1 METVAVIGAGLVGR
15 AWAMVFAR
23 GGHPVMLYD
32 ANEAALAPA
41 LDAIE
46 AGLADLHAHGL
57 IAEPPTAVRRRV
69 TAATSL
75 ADALREA
82 GYVQENVFESLEVK
96 KEIFAAMDPLAPPNA
111 ILASSTSGIPASVF
125 TANLEG
131 RHRCLVAHP
140 INPPSLIPLV
150 EVVPAPWT
158 APEVVARTI
167 SLLEGVGQVPI
178 VVRREV
184 PGFIVNRL
192 QGALLNEA
200 FRLVEDGYV
209 SGADLDKAVKD
220 GLGLRWSFMGP
231 FETIDLNAP
240 GGLADYCAR
249 YGPLYH
255 QIAKEAT
262 PRVWS
267 EALIGKVARERLEV
281 LPASERPA
289 RQAWRDRL
297 LTALVAHKR
306 AAASKEVKEK

>member
-1 METVAVIGAGLVGR
+1 MPSWPARPPGSPHPPSPPTSRDATAAWWRTPSTRRPSSRSSRSSPPPGR
-15 AWAMVFAR
+15 IPTWSP
-23 GGHPVMLYD
+23 GPPPCSS
-32 ANEAALAPA
+32 APA
-41 LDAIE
+41 RCPSSC
-46 AGLADLHAHGL
+46 
-57 IAEPPTAVRRRV
+57 AE
-69 TAATSL
+69 
-75 ADALREA
+75 
-82 GYVQENVFESLEVK
+82 
-96 KEIFAAMDPLAPPNA
+96 I
-111 ILASSTSGIPASVF
+111 
-125 TANLEG
+125 
-131 RHRCLVAHP
+131 
-140 INPPSLIPLV
+140 
-150 EVVPAPWT
+150 
-158 APEVVARTI
+158 
-167 SLLEGVGQVPI
+167 
-178 VVRREV
+178 

-192 QGALLNEA
+192 QGALLMEA

-240 GGLADYCAR
+240 VGLADYCAR

-306 AAASKEVKEK
+306 AAARKEVKEK